1 MDSSYYIQFYLI
13 VSYYTLMALYAE
25 KDVSQQISP
34 EDTEQKLIG
43 YFLNSAE
50 RCKRLM
56 NQFLDHARV
65 TLKIQ

>member
-1 MDSSYYIQFYLI
+1 
-13 VSYYTLMALYAE
+13 MALYAE